1 MLAGG
6 TAGPASAASDR
17 RKWTVGIRCREVVP
31 AGRSELSRRR
41 LWKAAR
47 PFLTATVVVA
57 AAAAI
62 APILQRL
69 PHANLSLLFMTGV
82 LVVAVRHGLWPSIY
96 ASLLSFLIFNFFF
109 TAPLYTFKVSEQ
121 GDVATLVFF
130 LLMASLSG
138 NLAARMREA
147 MVKREAAKR
156 QTELLQAFT
165 RKAAGA
171 ATDEQVLQILADHLA
186 DTFGCNAVA
195 VTVEHGGG
203 RTSSVRSRQ
212 WTGGLPPDAASL
224 TDGPTKLSGW
234 TSLPLDSVRGRLGAV
249 AINQNVLTREER
261 EHAVALISQAAV
273 ALERTLLVA
282 DLEEAKL
289 VSERE
294 QLRVALLS
302 SVSHDLRTPLSS
314 IIGAASS
321 LAAYK
326 TSLSADAKDVLLQ
339 SIVDESERLDR
350 YIQNLL
356 DMTRLG
362 QGDIQLRCDWEDV
375 RDLVSAASRRLRLA
389 ERGLRLETEIAE
401 DAQFIYAHGDLI
413 EQAIANLLDN
423 AMRFS
428 PPGGTI
434 HVATQSAGTMVHI
447 EVSDEGP
454 GIPEHDRERVFDPF
468 YRVLDSDRKS
478 GTGLGLSICRG
489 IAHAH
494 GGEASAHAKATGTG
508 ALLRLSIRQNPDT
521 GGDHER
527 A

>member
-1 MLAGG
+1 MGNRAIELL
-6 TAGPASAASDR
+6 
-17 RKWTVGIRCREVVP
+17 CEH
-31 AGRSELSRRR
+31 RSGLPRQSLRIT
-41 LWKAAR
+41 AR
-47 PFLTATVVVA
+47 PFVAATMVIG

-109 TAPLYTFKVSEQ
+109 TAPFYTFKVSEQ

-147 MVKREAAKR
+147 MTKREAAKR
-156 QTELLQAFT
+156 ETELLQAFT

-171 ATDEQVLQILADHLA
+171 ADREQVLQILADHLA
-186 DTFGCNAVA
+186 DTFASNVLAFA
-195 VTVEHGGG
+195 AG
-203 RTSSVRSRQ
+203 RAGPAASVRSRQ
-212 WTGGLPPDAASL
+212 WTGDSPPDAVCLKEKPA
-224 TDGPTKLSGW
+224 KVAGW

-249 AINQNVLTREER
+249 AINQNDLNLEER
-261 EHAVALISQAAV
+261 EYAAALISQAAV
-273 ALERTLLVA
+273 ALERTMLVA

-294 QLRVALLS
+294 RLRAALLS

-321 LAAYK
+321 LAAYE
-326 TSLSADAKDVLLQ
+326 TSLSADDKDVLLQ
-339 SIVDESERLDR
+339 SVIEESERLDR

-362 QGDIQLRCDWEDV
+362 QGRIELHCDWEDV

-389 ERGLRLETEIAE
+389 DRGLRLETEIAK
-401 DAQFIYAHGDLI
+401 DAQLIYVHGDLI
-413 EQAIANLLDN
+413 EQAITNLLDN

-428 PPGGTI
+428 PPDGAI
-434 HVATQSAGTMVHI
+434 AVAVRRVGALVLI
-447 EVSDEGP
+447 EVSDDGP
-454 GIPEHDRERVFDPF
+454 GIPEQERERVFDPF
-468 YRVLDSDRKS
+468 YRVRDSDSKS

-489 IAHAH
+489 ISHAH
-494 GGEASAHAKATGTG
+494 GGEASAHAKARGTG
-508 ALLRLSIRQNPDT
+508 ALLRLSIRQDCGCRV
-521 GGDHER
+521 GGAHG
-527 A
+527 

>member
-1 MLAGG
+1 
-6 TAGPASAASDR
+6 
-17 RKWTVGIRCREVVP
+17 
-31 AGRSELSRRR
+31 
-41 LWKAAR
+41 
-47 PFLTATVVVA
+47 
-57 AAAAI
+57 
-62 APILQRL
+62 
-69 PHANLSLLFMTGV
+69 MTGV
-82 LVVAVRHGLWPSIY
+82 LLVAIRHGLWPSIY

-109 TAPLYTFKVSEQ
+109 TAPVYTFKVSEE

-147 MVKREAAKR
+147 MTKREAAQR

-165 RKAAGA
+165 GKAAGA
-171 ATDEQVLQILADHLA
+171 ATREQVLQILVDHLGVTFTCNVVATVADHP
-186 DTFGCNAVA
+186 
-195 VTVEHGGG
+195 GGKEL
-203 RTSSVRSRQ
+203 SVRSRQ
-212 WTGGLPPDAASL
+212 WTGASPPDAVLPGSELAN
-224 TDGPTKLSGW
+224 LSGW
-234 TSLPLDSVRGRLGAV
+234 TTLPLDSVRGPLGTV
-249 AINQNVLTREER
+249 ALNQNVLEVEER
-261 EHAVALISQAAV
+261 EYAAALVSQAAV
-273 ALERTLLVA
+273 AVERTMLVA

-294 QLRVALLS
+294 RLRAALLS

-321 LAAYK
+321 LAAYE

-339 SIVDESERLDR
+339 SVIDESERLDR

-362 QGDIQLRCDWEDV
+362 QGRIQLQCDWEDV

-389 ERGLRLETEIAE
+389 ERGLKLETDIAA
-401 DAQFIYAHGDLI
+401 DAQLICVHGDLI

-423 AMRFS
+423 AIRFS

-434 HVATQSAGTMVHI
+434 CVSVRKAGNLVLI
-447 EVSDEGP
+447 EVSDDGP
-454 GIPEHDRERVFDPF
+454 GIPERERERVFDPF
-468 YRVLDSDRKS
+468 YRVRDSDRKI

-494 GGEASAHAKATGTG
+494 GGEASAHAKASGTG
-508 ALLRLSIRQNPDT
+508 ALLQLSIRQSS
-521 GGDHER
+521 ER
-527 A
+527 RVGSERG